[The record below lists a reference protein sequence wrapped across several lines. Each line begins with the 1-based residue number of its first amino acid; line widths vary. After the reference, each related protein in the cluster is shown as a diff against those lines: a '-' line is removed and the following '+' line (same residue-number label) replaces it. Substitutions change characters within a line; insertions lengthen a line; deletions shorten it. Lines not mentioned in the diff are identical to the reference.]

1 MERKE
6 TILVGLLLTVEL
18 HSCGTTFPQARNQE
32 ASPAPW
38 CHHLTCPGAGPHGPR
53 AAPHHLLPTL
63 PLPCLGLHGFSPC
76 YCCPKLILHLLFSLL
91 GLEMTS
97 QAWKGWAQV
106 GAAGCCCC
114 APLEHKCS
122 HSSAQQRSV
131 WSLWPLSAWPLQLSG
146 SLEEASAP
154 SASCH
159 GHAHAYIHKAE
170 RLFSHAS
177 VFGYFHLAV
186 NVLVCLCFLLIL

>member
-6 TILVGLLLTVEL
+6 TILVGLLLTAEL

-76 YCCPKLILHLLFSLL
+76 YCCPKFILHLLFSLL

-131 WSLWPLSAWPLQLSG
+131 WGGLCLPGLCSSQAHWRRPVLPLQAAMAMLMLTYTRQKG
-146 SLEEASAP
+146 
-154 SASCH
+154 C
-159 GHAHAYIHKAE
+159 
-170 RLFSHAS
+170 
-177 VFGYFHLAV
+177 
-186 NVLVCLCFLLIL
+186 LVMLQFLDTFTWM

>member
-6 TILVGLLLTVEL
+6 TILVGLLLTAEL

-38 CHHLTCPGAGPHGPR
+38 CHHLTCPSAGPHGPR

-63 PLPCLGLHGFSPC
+63 PLPCLGLHAFSPC

-122 HSSAQQRSV
+122 HSSDSRG
-131 WSLWPLSAWPLQLSG
+131 LSG
-146 SLEEASAP
+146 VASVCLASAALRLTGGGQCSLCKLP
-154 SASCH
+154 WPCSCLH
-159 GHAHAYIHKAE
+159 TQGRKAVQSC
-170 RLFSHAS
+170 FS
-177 VFGYFHLAV
+177 F
-186 NVLVCLCFLLIL
+186 